1 MPMARVPGPL
11 QTITGPTGIVV
22 ARTPCILNSSVQTA
36 SIAAITHGK
45 YSGRQPAITALIAIF
60 STVSSTKSGGA
71 TATTSCGAREVPASM
86 RITRSGVGGTTGKPS
101 VKPRAKSASNSSSAA
116 AMSIR
121 RACKTSPPNR
131 TRSLSTTSGSTL
143 IEPQPGR
150 NSGSS
155 LPRSSMPV
163 SSRHSFRTQPA
174 VRAVSTPFWRKISV
188 GTVSIS
194 ACQLAAKSKSLTA
207 STPSGNFGSSCVY
220 TVSDGSSCVRRA
232 MTGTIITQVA
242 HSRLTIKV
250 HPSRS
255 GFCEAVIN

>member
-11 QTITGPTGIVV
+11 QTITGPTGMVV

-71 TATTSCGAREVPASM
+71 IATTSWGAREVPASM

-155 LPRSSMPV
+155 LPRSAMPV
-163 SSRHSFRTQPA
+163 NSRHSFRTQPA
-174 VRAVSTPFWRKISV
+174 VRAVSAPFLRKISV

-207 STPSGNFGSSCVY
+207 STPSGNLGSSCV
-220 TVSDGSSCVRRA
+220 
-232 MTGTIITQVA
+232 
-242 HSRLTIKV
+242 
-250 HPSRS
+250 
-255 GFCEAVIN
+255 